1 MSTHLQYWGTA
12 AAALLS
18 LLGGGCSADVARQP
32 AALESAIPGGRET
45 MKLTS
50 RQFEHG
56 AEIPATFTVEGQDI
70 SPPLAWSD
78 VPAQT
83 RSFALICD
91 DPDAPTP
98 QRPAREPW
106 VHWVLFN
113 IPADRTALDQAIS
126 QTSEPAEVKGARQGK
141 NSWPDDNIGYRGP
154 APPPGSGRHRY
165 FFKLYALD
173 TSLDLPAGAT
183 KQQLLAAMSGH
194 LLGEGQLMGTYER

>member
-1 MSTHLQYWGTA
+1 MSTNMRYWGTA

-18 LLGGGCSADVARQP
+18 LLGSGCSADVARQP
-32 AALESAIPGGRET
+32 AALESANPGGRET

-50 RQFEHG
+50 SQFDHG
-56 AEIPATFTVEGQDI
+56 AKIPAAFTVEGQDI

-91 DPDAPTP
+91 DPDAPSP

-113 IPADRTALDQAIS
+113 IPADSTALTQAIS
-126 QTSEPAEVKGARQGK
+126 PTSEPAEVKGARQGK